1 MTATSFRQGA
11 CMPLQS
17 LSCWLVDKNTKI
29 EYLMRMNS
37 GNLPTSQVEDEAQ
50 NTWKFPVSSKD
61 IYVLSHSV
69 VSDSFRPHGLQPTRH
84 LCSWGF
90 FRQEYGSGLPMPSS
104 RGSSQP
110 GDWTQVS
117 CIAGGFFTVWVTI
130 YRHWGKK
137 KRKKQVV
144 WLQSSASSHYWD
156 CILKIYINPPGPKS
170 MWNAYFLYS
179 FPVEHLYLWP

>member
-1 MTATSFRQGA
+1 MTATNFRQGA

-29 EYLMRMNS
+29 DYLMRMNS
-37 GNLPTSQVEDEAQ
+37 GNLPTSQVEEEAQ

-61 IYVLSHSV
+61 IYVLSQSCLTLCDPMDCSPLGTSV
-69 VSDSFRPHGLQPTRH
+69 HGDSPGRNMGVGCQCPP
-84 LCSWGF
+84 
-90 FRQEYGSGLPMPSS
+90 
-104 RGSSQP
+104 P
-110 GDWTQVS
+110 GDLPNLGIEPRSPALQVDS
-117 CIAGGFFTVWVTI
+117 SLYESPYIDMGG
-130 YRHWGKK
+130 G
-137 KRKKQVV
+137 RKKQVV

-156 CILKIYINPPGPKS
+156 CILKMYINPPGPKS